1 MLINSCQTNFC
12 HLCLQNF
19 IIMNRRTFFLI
30 LFGIILIS
38 RFSVAQQWQSVNSQT
53 NFILYGM
60 HFPPGQ
66 NDVGYAV
73 GMQYTYDAPG
83 VIVKT
88 SNGGLNWSQI
98 YPDMGEIDGLEA
110 VCFITPDKGFA
121 AGWNNY
127 FIKTTNGGESWVP
140 ISVGSDVWYYVDIEF
155 WDENNGVA
163 TGVMNSGGS
172 KVFITNNGGFSW
184 TVGGTLPYSVLDI
197 CYANES
203 TLYAV
208 GTGNIISKSEN
219 GGQSFSNIYQST
231 GITMGV
237 DFANTNFGV
246 VGGED
251 GKILSTNDGGA
262 SWSSYST
269 GYHSFYAVHVFDKD
283 SAYVGGTDVDIYK
296 TTNAGA
302 SWTLDYNGPGASSM
316 YNFSFTDNNTG
327 FCSGSQGTMLRRN
340 APIATNFI
348 ADKTEVCA
356 GNQVQFTDLS
366 VGANSWEWTF
376 EGGEPETSNEQNPI
390 ITYYY
395 AGNYDV
401 TLVAS
406 NEEQSQSH
414 SVGDYIQVLDQPQ
427 PQIAGITNPCVNTIE
442 IYTTPMHPGSSYA
455 WEVSGGSIESGQG
468 TSSISVH
475 WSTEAVELAYV
486 IVNEIVGSD
495 CSGSDTL
502 EVSVEICEG
511 IQQNDL
517 LLCQI
522 SPNPVK
528 NILKVTFPS
537 KVEKEF
543 TYSIISNDGKRV
555 LNDRIVKLNDNNTIE
570 VDVSNLIP
578 GIYILSMNNSDS
590 EILRT
595 RFLKAE

>member
-1 MLINSCQTNFC
+1 MPIKYSAMNQRTSLLIIFGML
-12 HLCLQNF
+12 
-19 IIMNRRTFFLI
+19 
-30 LFGIILIS
+30 LIS
-38 RFSVAQQWQSVNSQT
+38 YSGISQHWEAVNSQT

-88 SNGGLNWSQI
+88 SNGGLNWNQI
-98 YPDMGEIDGLEA
+98 YPTMGEIDGMEA

-127 FIKTTNGGESWVP
+127 FIKTTNGGASWNP

-172 KVFITNNGGFSW
+172 KVFMTNNGGFSW

-197 CYANES
+197 CYADAN

-208 GTGNIISKSEN
+208 GTGNIISKSVN

-251 GKILSTNDGGA
+251 GKILTTNDGGA

-316 YNFSFTDNNTG
+316 YNFSFTENNTG

-340 APIATNFI
+340 APIATNFM
-348 ADKTEVCA
+348 ADKTQICA

-366 VGANSWEWTF
+366 VGATSWEWTF

-395 AGNYDV
+395 AGAYDV

-406 NEEQSQSH
+406 NSEQSQSH
-414 SVGDYIQVLDQPQ
+414 TVGDFILVLDQPQ
-427 PQIAGITNPCVNTIE
+427 PQIAGVNNPCVNTIE
-442 IYTTPMHPGSSYA
+442 TYATQMHSGSDYE
-455 WEVSGGSIESGQG
+455 WEVIGGSIESGQG
-468 TSSISVH
+468 TASISVH
-475 WSTEAVELAYV
+475 WSTEAVEFAYV
-486 IVNEIVGSD
+486 IANEIVGLD

-511 IQQNDL
+511 IHQFDQL
-517 LLCQI
+517 HCSI
-522 SPNPVK
+522 SPNPVN
-528 NILKVTFPS
+528 NILRVAFPET
-537 KVEKEF
+537 VEKGINY
-543 TYSIISNDGKRV
+543 TILSNDGRV
-555 LNDRIVKLNDNNTIE
+555 VQNDNNLKLNDKKIIE
-570 VDVSNLIP
+570 IDVNNLIP
-578 GIYILSMNNSDS
+578 GIYILSISDTDL
-590 EILRT
+590 EIFKS
-595 RFLKAE
+595 RFVKVE

>member
-1 MLINSCQTNFC
+1 
-12 HLCLQNF
+12 
-19 IIMNRRTFFLI
+19 MNRRTLI
-30 LFGIILIS
+30 LFLFGIILIS
-38 RFSVAQQWQSVNSQT
+38 RYSTAQQWEAVNSQT

-98 YPDMGEIDGLEA
+98 YPTMGEIDGMEA

-127 FIKTTNGGESWVP
+127 FIKTTNGGESWNP

-197 CYANES
+197 CYADAN

-208 GTGNIISKSEN
+208 GTGNIISKSVN

-251 GKILSTNDGGA
+251 GKILTTNDGGA

-302 SWTLDYNGPGASSM
+302 SWVLDYNGPGASSM
-316 YNFSFTDNNTG
+316 YNFSFTENNTG

-340 APIATNFI
+340 APIATNFV
-348 ADKTEVCA
+348 ADKTEICTA
-356 GNQVQFTDLS
+356 NQVQFTDLS
-366 VGANSWEWTF
+366 VGASSWDWTF
-376 EGGEPETSNEQNPI
+376 EGGIPETSNEQNPI
-390 ITYYY
+390 VTYYNS
-395 AGNYDV
+395 GNYDV
-401 TLVAS
+401 TLTAS
-406 NEEQSQSH
+406 NSEQTQSH
-414 SVGDYIQVLDQPQ
+414 SVGDYIQVFDQPQ
-427 PQIAGITNPCVNTIE
+427 PLITGLENPCVNTVE
-442 IYTTPMHPGSSYA
+442 IYMTQMHPGSSYE

-468 TSSISVH
+468 SGSITVH
-475 WSTEAVELAYV
+475 WSAEAIEMAYV
-486 IVNEIVGSD
+486 MVNEIVGSD
-495 CSGSDTL
+495 CFGSDTL

-511 IQQNDL
+511 IHQFDQL
-517 LLCQI
+517 HCRI
-522 SPNPVK
+522 SPNPVR
-528 NILKVTFPS
+528 NILSVSLSETS
-537 KVEKEF
+537 ANGINY
-543 TYSIISNDGKRV
+543 TILSNDGRV
-555 LNDRIVKLNDNNTIE
+555 VLTGKNLMLNEKKSIE
-570 VDVSNLIP
+570 IDVNNLIP
-578 GIYILSMNNSDS
+578 GIYILSINNSDS
-590 EILRT
+590 EIFKT
-595 RFLKAE
+595 RFVKVE